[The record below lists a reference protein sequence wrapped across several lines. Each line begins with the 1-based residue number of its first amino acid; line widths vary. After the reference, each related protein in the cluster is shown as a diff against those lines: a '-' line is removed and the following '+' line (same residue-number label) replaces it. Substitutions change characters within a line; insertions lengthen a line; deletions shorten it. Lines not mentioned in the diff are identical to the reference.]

1 MANNVEFH
9 DYSIEVKARI
19 NDAMIAALHEASGEI
34 VSQTVRNYD
43 SAHRVATGQTKGSF
57 TYAVDESKLESQI
70 GSPLENAI
78 WEEFGTGVYAL
89 NGDGRK
95 TAWRYQDEKGDWH
108 TTTGKKGTRA
118 FYNAFTSLKSAIISL
133 FERKM
138 KGID

>member
-9 DYSIEVKARI
+9 DYSIRVKAEI
-19 NDAMIAALHEASGEI
+19 NDALIAALHEASGEI
-34 VSQTVRNYD
+34 VSQTARNT
-43 SAHRVATGQTKGSF
+43 RVKTGQLKGSW
-57 TYAVDESKLESQI
+57 TYNVDESKLESTI

-95 TAWRYQDEKGDWH
+95 TAWSYQDEKGDWH

-118 FYNAFTSLKSAIISL
+118 FYNAFTSLKSSIISL

-138 KGID
+138 KGLD

>member
-9 DYSIEVKARI
+9 DYSVEVKARI
-19 NDAMIAALHEASGEI
+19 NDALIAALHEASNEI
-34 VSQTVRNYD
+34 VSQTARNT
-43 SAHRVATGQTKGSF
+43 RVKTGQLKGSW
-57 TYAVDESKLESQI
+57 TYVVDESKLEATI

-78 WEEFGTGVYAL
+78 WEEFGTGEYAL

-118 FYNAFTSLKSAIISL
+118 FYKAFTSLKSAIISL
-133 FERKM
+133 FERKL
-138 KGID
+138 KGLD

>member
-1 MANNVEFH
+1 MASNVQFRN
-9 DYSIEVKARI
+9 YSVQVKAEI
-19 NDAMIAALHEASGEI
+19 NDALVAALHEAAGEI
-34 VSQTVRNYD
+34 VSQTARNT
-43 SAHRVATGQTKGSF
+43 RVDTGQLKGSW
-57 TYAVDESKLESQI
+57 TYKVDESDLEATM

-95 TAWRYQDEKGDWH
+95 TAWRYKDEKGKWH

-118 FYNAFTSLKSAIISL
+118 FYKAYTSLKSAIISL

-138 KGID
+138 KGLD